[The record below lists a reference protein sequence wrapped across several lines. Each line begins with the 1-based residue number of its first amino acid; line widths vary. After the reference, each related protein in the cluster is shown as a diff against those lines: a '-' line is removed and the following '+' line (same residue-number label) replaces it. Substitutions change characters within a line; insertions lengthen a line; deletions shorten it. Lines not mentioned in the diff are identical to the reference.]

1 MSSLSIIIL
10 AAGQGTRMKSDI
22 PKVLHVLGDRSL
34 LEHVCDVAHVLG
46 SSNVQV
52 VYGHGG
58 EVVREQLSH
67 LEIQWIEQ
75 AEQHGTGHAVEQ
87 AIPNVPDAD
96 IALILYGDVPLTNKS
111 TLMALVAAANKTGFG
126 LLTAELAD
134 PTGYGR
140 IIRNKSGKIER
151 IVEQKDASEDELKLC
166 EINTGMMA
174 IRADHLKRW
183 LSELDNNNAQGEYYL
198 TDVAAKAVAENIVIS
213 SVGPEDINEIMGVNN
228 KIQLAELERYYQR
241 QQAEQLMI
249 AGVTLRDP
257 SRFDL
262 RGQVSVGK
270 DVEIDVN
277 VVLEGTVAL
286 GNRVSIG
293 ANCLLHDVEIGDD
306 VVIMPNS
313 IIESSTLSSHCTIG
327 PFARIRPDTH
337 LAQGAKVGNFV
348 EIKKSRVGEGSKI
361 NHLSYVGDAT
371 VGTNVNIGAGTITC
385 NYDGANKHQTII
397 GDNAFIGS
405 NTQLVAPVTV
415 GKDATIGAGSTICK
429 NAPEGEL
436 TLSRSPQ
443 ETLPGWQRPKKKD

>member
-1 MSSLSIIIL
+1 
-10 AAGQGTRMKSDI
+10 
-22 PKVLHVLGDRSL
+22 
-34 LEHVCDVAHVLG
+34 
-46 SSNVQV
+46 
-52 VYGHGG
+52 
-58 EVVREQLSH
+58 
-67 LEIQWIEQ
+67 
-75 AEQHGTGHAVEQ
+75 
-87 AIPNVPDAD
+87 
-96 IALILYGDVPLTNKS
+96 
-111 TLMALVAAANKTGFG
+111 
-126 LLTAELAD
+126 
-134 PTGYGR
+134 
-140 IIRNKSGKIER
+140 
-151 IVEQKDASEDELKLC
+151 
-166 EINTGMMA
+166 MMA